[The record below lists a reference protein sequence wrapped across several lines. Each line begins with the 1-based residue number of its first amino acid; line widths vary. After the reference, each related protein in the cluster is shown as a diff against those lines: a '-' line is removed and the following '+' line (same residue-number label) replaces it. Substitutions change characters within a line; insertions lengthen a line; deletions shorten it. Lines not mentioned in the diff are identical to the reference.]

1 MTSQKKTFE
10 YQRLRGKVKIFGE
23 TLAAKLIS
31 VATLLDSSTL
41 ELPVLQQLKKFAGL
55 VNDSA

>member
-10 YQRLRGKVKIFGE
+10 YQRLRGKVKNFGE